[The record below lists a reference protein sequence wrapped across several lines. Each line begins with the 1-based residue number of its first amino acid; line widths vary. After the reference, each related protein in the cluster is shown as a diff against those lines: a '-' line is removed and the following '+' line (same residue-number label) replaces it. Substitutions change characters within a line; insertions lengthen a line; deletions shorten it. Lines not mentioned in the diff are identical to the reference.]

1 MDKASKME
9 FSNVEIESI
18 LSSMEL
24 DAREVNTEKGKSL
37 GLRVIPMWINGAN
50 PEDPLHIIP
59 VRILPSSH
67 IIVYQTFAC

>member
-1 MDKASKME
+1 MDNASKME

-24 DAREVNTEKGKSL
+24 DAREVNTEKGKSF
-37 GLRVIPMWINGAN
+37 GLRVIPMWINGGN

-59 VRILPSSH
+59 V
-67 IIVYQTFAC
+67 